1 MRNIMRKIL
10 LQLACMVIAA
20 VVPGL
25 TIAGQP
31 VTVTTSP
38 SSILI
43 GTQYD
48 GMKLEVS
55 GTIPAG
61 SDVVLRFTGAP
72 TELHLREK
80 GKVFGLL
87 WMNVGKVVV
96 DNVPKVCII
105 DSSSPFDKLGPAAA
119 SLSLAGLMKQIKVE
133 EGPGASSIDIEKE
146 LLLLK
151 KNELLYR
158 ESESGVVLGPDNGET
173 RTFSAVLPIPSALA
187 PGHYQV
193 DVAAVRDGQ
202 VIAESS
208 TAINAKMVGFP
219 DWLSKLAFG
228 RSLLYGVM
236 ATVIALVSGLA
247 IGLVFQSKGAH

>member
-1 MRNIMRKIL
+1 MF
-10 LQLACMVIAA
+10 LQLVCLLAAA

-25 TIAGQP
+25 AVAGQP
-31 VTVTTSP
+31 VTVSTNP
-38 SSILI
+38 SAILI

-48 GMKLEVS
+48 GMQLEVS
-55 GTIPAG
+55 GTVPAG
-61 SDVVLRFTGAP
+61 SEVVLRFTGAP
-72 TELHLREK
+72 SELHLREK

-96 DNVPKVCII
+96 NNVPKVCII
-105 DSSSPFDKLGPAAA
+105 DSSSSLSKLGPAAG
-119 SLSLAGLMKQIKVE
+119 SLSLAGLMKQVQVE
-133 EGPGASSIDIEKE
+133 EGVDGNSIDIEKE

-151 KNELLYR
+151 KEERLYS
-158 ESESGVVLGPDNGET
+158 ESENGVVLGPDNGGT

-187 PGHYQV
+187 PGDYQV
-193 DVAAVRDGQ
+193 DVAAVGNGQ
-202 VIAESS
+202 IVAETT
-208 TAINAKMVGFP
+208 TAITAQMVGFP

-247 IGLVFQSKGAH
+247 IGLVFQSRGAH